1 MSTTV
6 TQFNDL
12 VYIRPNLAAMQEE
25 MQGYVRDLAAATT
38 AEQTVDVVRR
48 WNLARTHVG
57 TMNSLAEVKYTQN
70 VKDDAAKDEKTFW
83 DEQGPTITEWNMQVT
98 KSILASPHLDA
109 VRSTFGQLF
118 VTRLEQSDKVFRPEI
133 KDLMVEEADL
143 CNRYNEITA
152 SAKIEVDG
160 TVYNLSSIGALV
172 ISLDRGVRQRASAAM
187 YAFLEAN
194 KQELESIFDRLVKL
208 RTEKAHRLGYKDY
221 IEFRYIEFGRIDY
234 DRNDVAVFRQ
244 SVVDHVVP
252 LVGKFRAA
260 QAKRLGVDVLRIY
273 DEKLQF
279 PDGNPIAKGD
289 HDWIV
294 ERAHR
299 MYSELS
305 PETKEFF
312 DLMLDGGLMDLK
324 TRDNK
329 ATGGYC
335 TSFAE
340 FGLPF
345 IFANFNQTTH
355 DIEVLTHEAGHAFQA
370 YRSRT
375 FQQPEYRWPT
385 AEACEIHSMGM
396 EFLTWPWMELFF
408 GEQIDKFRFYH
419 LQGALLFLPYG
430 CAVDHFQHWVY
441 EHPDATPAER
451 NAAWKDME
459 QLYMPWRDASDIPY
473 AAQGTAWQFQRH
485 IYESPFYYIDYA
497 LAQTCALQYWKAS
510 ENDRAKAF
518 ADYLRI
524 CDIGGSQP
532 FLDIVRSGNLIS
544 PFAAGCLEG
553 IVHTADAW
561 LDARYPAYLSN

>member
-6 TQFNDL
+6 TSFHDL
-12 VYIRPNLAAMQEE
+12 IYTRP
-25 MQGYVRDLAAATT
+25 DLDALQADTQQIVDGLHAAASADDTI
-38 AEQTVDVVRR
+38 ALVRQ
-48 WNLARTHVG
+48 WNLMRTHVG

-70 VKDDAAKDEKTFW
+70 VTDEAAKSEKNFW
-83 DEQGPTITEWNMQVT
+83 DEQGPTMTEWNVQVT
-98 KSILASPHLDA
+98 KAILASPHLDA
-109 VRSTFGQLF
+109 VRSTFGPLF
-118 VTRLEQSDKVFRPEI
+118 VTRLENGDKVFRPEI
-133 KDLMVEEADL
+133 KDLMVEEAEL

-152 SAKIEVDG
+152 SAKIDVDG
-160 TVYNLSSIGALV
+160 TVYNLSSVGALV
-172 ISLDRGVRQRASAAM
+172 ISQDRGVRQRASAAM
-187 YAFLEAN
+187 YGFLEAN
-194 KQELESIFDRLVKL
+194 KDEIESIYDRLVKL

-221 IEFRYIEFGRIDY
+221 IDFRYIEFGRIDY
-234 DRNDVAVFRQ
+234 DRNDVAVFRKA
-244 SVVDHVVP
+244 VVDHVVP
-252 LVGKFRAA
+252 LVGTFRRA
-260 QAKRLGVDVLRIY
+260 QAKRLGVDALRIY

-299 MYSELS
+299 MYTELS

-312 DLMLDGGLMDLK
+312 DLMLSGGLMDLK

-375 FQQPEYRWPT
+375 YQQPEYRWPT

-396 EFLTWPWMELFF
+396 EFLTWPWMESFF

-451 NAAWKDME
+451 NAAWRSME
-459 QLYMPWRDASDIPY
+459 ALYMPWRDASDIPY

-485 IYESPFYYIDYA
+485 IFESPFYYIDYA
-497 LAQTCALQYWKAS
+497 LAQTCALQYWKAA
-510 ENDRAKAF
+510 EEDRDKAF

-532 FLDIVRSGNLIS
+532 FLDIVRSGNLVS
-544 PFAAGCLEG
+544 PFAPGCLEG
-553 IVHTADAW
+553 IVKAADAW
-561 LDARYPAYLSN
+561 LSAHYPAYLAN